1 MLECDSSFIF
11 FYFLAF
17 IFLCFVTINLFLI
30 TNNNPFDE
38 ETSSDKEQYFN
49 NSLFGNESKYL
60 KKIITNFNLD
70 DNKLLKYTKSYRLRN
85 MMEERICI
93 EIQKEIIINNKSLNE
108 IFNLNIKP
116 IHYISL
122 GLLII
127 FGINFILF
135 FFLFFTVFGKC
146 CCPDKILYIK
156 PFLNIINYIDL
167 GLGILNLVLFIILL
181 IFYFLGSGNEYNDFL
196 HSCKIN
202 LKSFEKYENAESLK
216 TYAFY
221 LIEINIP
228 YLILNFLKAI
238 FGRKKKEPNDIILEA
253 YENAKLN

>member
-70 DNKLLKYTKSYRLRN
+70 DNKLLEYTKSYRLRN

-108 IFNLNIKP
+108 IFNLNINP

-122 GLLII
+122 GLSYYIW
-127 FGINFILF
+127 
-135 FFLFFTVFGKC
+135 
-146 CCPDKILYIK
+146 DK
-156 PFLNIINYIDL
+156 
-167 GLGILNLVLFIILL
+167 
-181 IFYFLGSGNEYNDFL
+181 FYFIFFSLFY
-196 HSCKIN
+196 
-202 LKSFEKYENAESLK
+202 SFWKMLLS
-216 TYAFY
+216 
-221 LIEINIP
+221 
-228 YLILNFLKAI
+228 
-238 FGRKKKEPNDIILEA
+238 
-253 YENAKLN
+253 